1 MTASRSDVPD
11 EQARLVDENWSQYPC
26 TVLELIAPGAPR
38 IDLRRPLGDRERAI
52 LREHGLDLPFAIF
65 TAENPWG
72 ENAEDEPTPAAEDA
86 AERRNSAR
94 RERLEEELR
103 GADVR
108 FVRCDGVA
116 PDGDY
121 REHGVAALLDKAAA
135 LATARRYRQLAIFWY
150 DGRDFW
156 LVGALADRPPMRLPG

>member
-1 MTASRSDVPD
+1 MSAPRPEAPD
-11 EQARLVDENWSQYPC
+11 DQARLVDEKWSQYPC
-26 TVLELIAPGAPR
+26 TVLELLAPDAPR
-38 IDLRRPLGDRERAI
+38 IDLRRPLGDRERAM
-52 LREHGLDLPFAIF
+52 LREHGLDVPFAIF

-86 AERRNSAR
+86 AERRNAER
-94 RERLEEELR
+94 RDRLERELR
-103 GADVR
+103 AAGVR

-121 REHGVAALLDKAAA
+121 REHGVAALLEKEGA
-135 LATARRYRQLAIFWY
+135 LEMARRYRQLAIFWF